1 MRAFGLGERIT
12 IEKVIFVEIFL
23 LTAFLLAF
31 GWYFNREDPL
41 FIKSRYDLINLLVV
55 TLSLYYGYSG
65 AIVLISL
72 LLAGYFFF
80 YQPFPLNNLLQNL
93 LFALLSSEFR
103 YIWDKKIKLALADK
117 TYAEQM
123 AKIYLRQL
131 FNLKIEYDL
140 MERQFVLF
148 SYSVR
153 NILERFKVPSS
164 KAFMELISDFFGIIS
179 AELYKYEDGK
189 LISLEKLGSG
199 VKVDE
204 EDPLIQEA
212 LELNTSFYIPPKD
225 ILKKA
230 MNEELN
236 FIALV
241 VAESY
246 AGKFLLAIKD
256 MDFLNINEEV
266 LSYITI
272 LLEYYGDSI
281 AFEASGFSCTKFCDR
296 EFELQAYRMLSL
308 KERFGID
315 SFVVV
320 FEYPSE
326 RRKEVIKLKSMVKGL
341 DRVCI
346 NENKVFVLLPITPM
360 EGVRRFIEMISK
372 NMDFLKVKGIKP
384 IGEFCNVR

>member
-1 MRAFGLGERIT
+1 MRAFKLGERIT

-23 LTAFLLAF
+23 LTALLLAL

-41 FIKSRYDLINLLVV
+41 FIKSRYDIINLLVV
-55 TLSLYYGYSG
+55 ALSLYYGYSG
-65 AIVLISL
+65 AIVLISFL
-72 LLAGYFFF
+72 SAGYFFF

-103 YIWDKKIKLALADK
+103 YIWDKKIKVALADK

-123 AKIYLRQL
+123 AELYRRQL
-131 FNLKIEYDL
+131 FSLKFEYDL
-140 MERQFVLF
+140 LERQFVL
-148 SYSVR
+148 SPYSVR

-164 KAFMELISDFFGIIS
+164 KALMELISDFFGVVS
-179 AELYKYEDGK
+179 AELYKYKDGK
-189 LISLEKLGSG
+189 LISLEKWGSG
-199 VKVDE
+199 VKVDK

-212 LELNTSFYIPPKD
+212 LELNTSLYIPPKN
-225 ILKKA
+225 ILRKA

-256 MDFLNINEEV
+256 MDFLNINEEA
-266 LSYITI
+266 LAYIMV

-281 AFEASGFSCTKFCDR
+281 ALEASGFSRTKLCDK
-296 EFELQAYRMLSL
+296 EFELQAYRMQSL

-315 SFVVV
+315 SFVVI
-320 FEYPSE
+320 FECPPE
-326 RRKEVIKLKSMVKGL
+326 RREEVIKLRSMVKDL

-346 NENKVFVLLPITPM
+346 NENKILVLLSITPK
-360 EGVRRFIEMISK
+360 EGVERFLERIK
-372 NMDFLKVKGIKP
+372 RDMDFVKVKKIKP
-384 IGEFCNVR
+384 IEEFYNGQ

>member
-1 MRAFGLGERIT
+1 MRTFRLGERIT

-23 LTAFLLAF
+23 LIAFLLAL
-31 GWYFNREDPL
+31 GWFFNREDPL

-55 TLSLYYGYSG
+55 ALSLYYGYSG
-65 AIVLISL
+65 AIVLISFL
-72 LLAGYFFF
+72 SAGYFFF
-80 YQPFPLNNLLQNL
+80 YQPFPLNDLLQNL

-123 AKIYLRQL
+123 TELYRRQL
-131 FNLKIEYDL
+131 FSLKFEYDL
-140 MERQFVLF
+140 LERQFVL
-148 SYSVR
+148 SPYSVR
-153 NILERFKVPSS
+153 NILERFKVPYS
-164 KAFMELISDFFGIIS
+164 KAFMELISDFFGVMS
-179 AELYKYEDGK
+179 AELYKHEDGK
-189 LISLEKLGSG
+189 LISVEKLGSG
-199 VKVDE
+199 VKVDK
-204 EDPLIQEA
+204 EDPLIKEA

-225 ILKKA
+225 ILRKA
-230 MNEELN
+230 TSEELN

-296 EFELQAYRMLSL
+296 EFELQAYRMRSL
-308 KERFGID
+308 KEHFGID

-320 FEYPSE
+320 FEYPLE
-326 RRKEVIKLKSMVKGL
+326 RREEVIKLNSMVKGL

-346 NENKVFVLLPITPM
+346 NENKVLVLLPITPK
-360 EGVRRFIEMISK
+360 EGVERFIERISK
-372 NMDFLKVKGIKP
+372 DMDFLKVKDIKP